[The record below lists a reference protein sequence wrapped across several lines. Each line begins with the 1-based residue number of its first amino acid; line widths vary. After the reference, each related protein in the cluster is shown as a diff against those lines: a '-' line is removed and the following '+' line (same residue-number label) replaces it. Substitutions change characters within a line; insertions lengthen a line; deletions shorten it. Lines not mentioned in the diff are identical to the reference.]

1 MGGGDSRARAA
12 RDFEI
17 YENDRFSF
25 NPFPP
30 PKTPHGGARGCRHKK
45 VVFVDDDVCL
55 ITLYFIYLD
64 DDSRVHVAEQSSR
77 VGVRTTAKQAGPR
90 LNCEAAAAYR
100 QAPWRAA
107 CTAHALLDWATVG
120 H

>member
-1 MGGGDSRARAA
+1 MK
-12 RDFEI
+12 F

-30 PKTPHGGARGCRHKK
+30 PKPHTAVRVAADTRKLF
-45 VVFVDDDVCL
+45 VVDDDVCL

-77 VGVRTTAKQAGPR
+77 VGVRTTAKQAQG
-90 LNCEAAAAYR
+90 
-100 QAPWRAA
+100 
-107 CTAHALLDWATVG
+107 HA
-120 H
+120 